1 MKYFVLYL
9 VVINI
14 FTFFVYGV
22 DKIKAKY
29 DRWRI
34 SERTLLLLAL
44 IGGFVGAFAG
54 MQVFRHKTQH
64 RKFTIGVPII
74 AILWIVVGVYLLI
87 NMLCLPR

>member
-22 DKIKAKY
+22 DKIKAKH

-44 IGGFVGAFAG
+44 VGGFFGAFSG
-54 MQVFRHKTQH
+54 MKLFRHKTQH
-64 RKFTIGVPII
+64 RKFIIGVPII
-74 AILWIVVGVYLLI
+74 AILWIVVGVYLFI

>member
-1 MKYFVLYL
+1 MEYFILYL

-14 FTFFVYGV
+14 ITFFVYGI

-44 IGGFVGAFAG
+44 VGGFIGAAVA

-64 RKFTIGVPII
+64 RQFTIGVPLI
-74 AILWIVVGVYLLI
+74 ALLWIAVCTYLYI
-87 NMLCLPR
+87 RI